1 MTAALSS
8 RQFWIDEPG
17 RGRILSA
24 TLDERQDDEVL
35 VRTLWSGISRGTESL
50 VFRGEVP
57 PSQYRAMRAPF
68 QEGQFPAPV
77 KYGYM
82 SVGRVEAGSDALV
95 GRTVFCLYPHQ
106 DVYHVPAAAVVVV
119 PEDVPSDRAVLAA
132 NMETAINAVWDGRA
146 TVGDRLA
153 VVGGGVV
160 GLLVAWLC
168 HQLPGASVVL
178 VDPNPARRRVAD
190 SLGLDL
196 REDTADVEGC
206 DVVFHASGQP
216 EGLRAALEI
225 AGQEGVVVELSWFGS
240 RSVALPLGER
250 FHPARLAIKSSQVGT
265 VPPERAPRW
274 DRTRRLGLALELLR
288 DDALSVLVSGVSDF
302 DDLPD
307 VLDRLSREPG
317 ETLCHCIRYVQP

>member
-274 DRTRRLGLALELLR
+274 DRTRRLGLALELLK